1 MKVNG
6 LMTHITEKE
15 LNNGITI
22 KLYTRETLSMDLKP
36 VKGNSNS
43 MEIFMKEISLTGN
56 SMAKENTSSMK
67 QVRFMKEISTRIR
80 FMEVD

>member
-1 MKVNG
+1 M
-6 LMTHITEKE
+6 MTHTTEKE

-22 KLYTRETLSMDLKP
+22 KLSTRVTLLMDLKP
-36 VKGNSNS
+36 VKGNLNS
-43 MEIFMKEISLTGN
+43 TEIFMKEISLTDN

>member
-1 MKVNG
+1 MVNG
-6 LMTHITEKE
+6 LMTHTTEKE

-22 KLYTRETLSMDLKP
+22 KLYTRATSSMDLKP
-36 VKGNSNS
+36 VWGNLNS
-43 MEIFMKEISLTGN
+43 MEIFMKGISLTDN